1 MITRRMKPLLGTYVE
16 IAINAENEEQ
26 EQLLSTAFEAIEKI
40 HRLLS
45 FQARESEL
53 SQLNLA
59 AGIALT
65 MDPLSI
71 RCLRLAFAMMKA
83 SRQYFNCTIAGSL
96 VRRGVLPDHG
106 FGNYLEAG
114 NVDDIVISG
123 KRVHLARPVL
133 LVLDGIAK
141 GYAVDHAIKILMAA
155 GIRSGWVNAGGDIR
169 AFGELRVPIL
179 LRQGGGAPVYAGDLQ
194 NAAVATSSARS
205 ELDARYQGLLVNTEG
220 RPIDEGQWTVVA
232 RSAWRAD
239 ALTKVAATAPRD
251 EAEQLVARLGGTLVS
266 KTSGIQ
272 AANGESAQIENLN
285 QSQNGC

>member
-16 IAINAENEEQ
+16 IAIDSDSEGQ
-26 EQLLSTAFEAIEKI
+26 EQLLSTAFEAVEKV

-53 SQLNLA
+53 SRLNLA

-71 RCLRLAFAMMKA
+71 RVLRLARAMMKA
-83 SRQYFNCTIAGSL
+83 SRHYFNCTIAGSL
-96 VRRGVLPDHG
+96 VRRGALPDHG

-123 KRVHLARPVL
+123 KRVRLVRPVL

-141 GYAVDHAIKILMAA
+141 GYAVDHAIRILMAA

-169 AFGELRVPIL
+169 AFGDLTVPIH
-179 LRQGGGAPVYAGDLQ
+179 LRQGDGTPIYAGDLH
-194 NAAVATSSARS
+194 NAAVATSSARA
-205 ELDARYQGLLVNTEG
+205 EFDPRYQGLLVNAGG

-266 KTSGIQ
+266 QASGMQ
-272 AANGESAQIENLN
+272 AATAECAETV
-285 QSQNGC
+285 